1 MNVGI
6 KQVMLYGIE
15 FPTGLVHKQLEILTK
30 IDEPFELDPGQSILV
45 EVRLIP
51 DLCELRFSTPMEVH
65 MDYGISEVE
74 FNVQINFEHA
84 LRLRDRLVYPLDS
97 YQHYATVCGLILVI
111 SIAVSAVSLIG

>member
-1 MNVGI
+1 M
-6 KQVMLYGIE
+6 
-15 FPTGLVHKQLEILTK
+15 
-30 IDEPFELDPGQSILV
+30 V

-97 YQHYATVCGLILVI
+97 Y
-111 SIAVSAVSLIG
+111 